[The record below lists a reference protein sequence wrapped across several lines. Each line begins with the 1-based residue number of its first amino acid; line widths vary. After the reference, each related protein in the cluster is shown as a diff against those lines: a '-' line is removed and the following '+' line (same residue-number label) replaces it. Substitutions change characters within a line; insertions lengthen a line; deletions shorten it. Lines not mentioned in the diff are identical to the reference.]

1 VTGRVALRLLLVIVA
16 VVAVQDAVMVHLRVF
31 GAHPE
36 LIWLL
41 PLTAGLLGGAELGA
55 VVGFFSGMA
64 LDCLLPTPFGLTA
77 FVATL
82 IGYGIGT
89 VAERSGLAA
98 EGGVWW
104 LLPGLG
110 AAVGVLGVL
119 AYAAFGIVFGEDQ
132 FSGVNYLAIIP
143 VVTFFG
149 ALFAVPIWMLSAWAV
164 GDQRG
169 ARRSR
174 SAETSW

>member
-1 VTGRVALRLLLVIVA
+1 MTGRVVLRLLLVIVA
-16 VVAVQDAVMVHLRVF
+16 VVVVQDSVIVHLRVF

-36 LIWLL
+36 IVWLL
-41 PLTAGLLGGAELGA
+41 PLTAGLLGGPELGA
-55 VVGFFSGMA
+55 VVGFFGGLA

-82 IGYGIGT
+82 IGFGVGT

-110 AAVGVLGVL
+110 GAASMFGVL

-143 VVTFFG
+143 VVMLFG
-149 ALFAVPIWMLSAWAV
+149 AAFAVPLWMLTAWAI

-169 ARRSR
+169 ARRNR
-174 SAETSW
+174 SAETNW